1 MVCWL
6 RLLKRVSEDL
16 KSFEPDLVKRKR
28 LAIEI
33 LKNLEKE
40 RGHNVEVME
49 KALEEIGA
57 KGLVERA
64 RKELGRKKR
73 RTAIGECEIAEV
85 AARG

>member
-73 RTAIGECEIAEV
+73 RTAISECEIAEV